1 MFTSQQLSFA
11 HSCHPSRVFLSV
23 GAHDLGAGLFLVGA
37 HPVHSGVFS
46 GSKIQ

>member
-11 HSCHPSRVFLSV
+11 HSCYPSRVFLSV
-23 GAHDLGAGLFLVGA
+23 GAHDFGAGSLVGG
-37 HPVHSGVFS
+37 HPVYSGVFS